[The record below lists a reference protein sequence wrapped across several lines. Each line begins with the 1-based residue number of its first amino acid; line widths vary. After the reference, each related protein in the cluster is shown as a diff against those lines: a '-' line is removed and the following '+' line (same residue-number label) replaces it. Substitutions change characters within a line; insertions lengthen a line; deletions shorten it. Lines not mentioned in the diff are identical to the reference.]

1 MAQDAPDPNQTPTG
15 GVTPYLTIP
24 ARGGQ
29 AAVEFYAR
37 SLGAVEVQRHLADDG
52 ERLIHSHLRI
62 NDASVMLS
70 DEFPE
75 YTGQSDV
82 KPAGVTLHLQVD
94 DPDAWWER
102 ALLGGAEPIM
112 PMDDQ
117 FWGDRYG
124 QIRDPFGHVWSIG
137 GPSPKT

>member
-1 MAQDAPDPNQTPTG
+1 MADDAAPSPLT

-37 SLGAVEVQRHLADDG
+37 AFGAIEVHRQLADDG
-52 ERLIHSHLRI
+52 ERLVHAHLHI
-62 NDASVMLS
+62 NGASVMLS

-75 YTGQSDV
+75 WGGETDTR
-82 KPAGVTLHLQVD
+82 PAGATIHLHVD
-94 DPDAWWER
+94 DAEEWWGR
-102 ALLGGAEPIM
+102 ALLAGGVPVTELE
-112 PMDDQ
+112 DQ

-124 QIRDPFGHVWSIG
+124 RLKDPFGHTWSIG
-137 GPSPKT
+137 APIRNGA